1 MAVRKVLGY
10 LVPQFPGQTHIFFW
24 REIAELEKRGVEV
37 VLYSTR
43 KPPPGLVSHDWSEA
57 AMARTE
63 YLGNTN
69 PLLALRA
76 LPGLPFGQLFSS
88 ERGLAR
94 DILMAAPA
102 AAALL
107 RSAKAKGITHVHVHS
122 CARSALIAAIAERLG
137 GPSYS
142 LTLHGPLSDY
152 GPGQNFK
159 WRNAR
164 FATVITEKIRNE
176 IRFVLRDD
184 LPRRVLVQPMGVDT
198 DRLNRDAPYQPA
210 KPGQEIRVFSCGR
223 LNIVKGHQDLMAA
236 VRRLRDQ
243 GHKVSLAIA
252 GEDDDGG
259 TGYRK
264 VLEAR
269 VAELGLGDC
278 VTLLGAVGEDEV
290 RRQLLAA
297 HVFVLASWHEPL
309 GVALM
314 EAMSCGV
321 PTIGTA
327 AGGVRELITDG
338 QDGLLVAPKSPE
350 ALASAILRVAGNPEL
365 ARALSF
371 QGRARILQAFHAG
384 RGAETL
390 MREIGFLPQDPHDD
404 PIPDLPPG
412 LQRSAPSRGR
422 R

>member
-1 MAVRKVLGY
+1 MPPRPKLGY

-43 KPPPGLVSHDWSEA
+43 RPPPGLIAHDWSAA
-57 AMARTE
+57 AMERTE

-69 PLLALRA
+69 LLRALRA
-76 LPGLPFGQLFSS
+76 LPALPFGQFFGR
-88 ERGLAR
+88 EKGLAR

-102 AAALL
+102 AAQLL
-107 RSAKAKGITHVHVHS
+107 SSARRQGLHHIHVHS
-122 CARSALIAAIAERLG
+122 CGRSALIAAICERMG
-137 GPSYS
+137 GPTYS

-159 WRNAR
+159 WRGAR
-164 FATVITEKIRNE
+164 FATVITEKILNE
-176 IRFVLRDD
+176 IKFVLRED
-184 LPRRVLVQPMGVDT
+184 LPHRTVIQPMGVDT
-198 DRLNRDAPYQPA
+198 DRLSRDAAYVPVKA
-210 KPGQEIRVFSCGR
+210 GQEIRVFSCGR
-223 LNIVKGHQDLMAA
+223 LNIVKGHQDLMQA
-236 VRRLRDQ
+236 VRLMTDR
-243 GHKVSLAIA
+243 GHKVSLTIA

-259 TGYRK
+259 SGYRK
-264 VLEAR
+264 VLEAKI
-269 VAELGLGDC
+269 AELRLQDR
-278 VTLLGAVGEDEV
+278 VTLLGAVDEGEV

-327 AGGVRELITDG
+327 AGGVRELIRDG
-338 QDGLLVAPKSPE
+338 RDGVLVQPKSPE
-350 ALASAILRVAGNPEL
+350 ALSAAILRVAGTPEL
-365 ARALSF
+365 ARALSLG
-371 QGRARILQAFHAG
+371 GRERIVQQFHAG

-390 MREIGFLPQDPHDD
+390 MREIGFLPMDQDEALM
-404 PIPDLPPG
+404 DLPP
-412 LQRSAPSRGR
+412 LPRSSRPLVPR
-422 R
+422 

>member
-1 MAVRKVLGY
+1 MSPRPKLGY

-43 KPPPGLVSHDWSEA
+43 RPPPGLIAHDWSEA

-63 YLGNTN
+63 YLGNTR
-69 PLLALRA
+69 PGLALRA
-76 LPGLPFGQLFSS
+76 LPALPFGQFFTG
-88 ERGLAR
+88 EKGLPR

-102 AAALL
+102 AAQLV
-107 RSAKAKGITHVHVHS
+107 RSARRHGLHHVHVHS
-122 CARSALIAAIAERLG
+122 CGRSAMIAAIAERMG
-137 GPSYS
+137 GPDYS

-159 WRNAR
+159 WRGAR
-164 FATVITEKIRNE
+164 FATVITEKLLNE
-176 IRFVLRDD
+176 IKFVLRDD
-184 LPRRVLVQPMGVDT
+184 LPPRVVVQPMGVDT
-198 DRLNRDAPYQPA
+198 DRLNRDTPYVPA
-210 KPGQEIRVFSCGR
+210 KPGQELRLFSCGR
-223 LNIVKGHQDLMAA
+223 LNMVKGHQDLMAA
-236 VRRLRDQ
+236 VRLLLDR

-252 GEDDDGG
+252 GEDDEGG
-259 TGYRK
+259 TGYRQ
-264 VLEAR
+264 VLEGR
-269 VAELGLGDC
+269 LRDLRLEGH
-278 VTLLGAVGEDEV
+278 VTLLGAVDEGEV
-290 RRQLLAA
+290 KRQLLAA

-338 QDGLLVAPKSPE
+338 QDGLLVPPKSPE
-350 ALASAILRVAGNPEL
+350 ALAAAILRIAENPEL

-371 QGRARILQAFHAG
+371 QGRARIVGHFHAG
-384 RGAETL
+384 LGAETL
-390 MREIGFLPQDPHDD
+390 MREIGFLPQAHDGLMD
-404 PIPDLPPG
+404 DLPPMPAG
-412 LQRSAPSRGR
+412 SAPSRGR